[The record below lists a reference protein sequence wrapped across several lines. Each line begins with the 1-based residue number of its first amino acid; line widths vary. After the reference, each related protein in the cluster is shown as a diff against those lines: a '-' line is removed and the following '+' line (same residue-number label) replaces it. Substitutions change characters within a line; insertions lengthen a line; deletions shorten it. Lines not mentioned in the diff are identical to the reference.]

1 MSSPSVCQRYEVK
14 VQTTNSK
21 TILVVDDDQDL
32 LDLLAFVLSSEG
44 YDVRTASDGLEAL
57 NVVEDKMPNL
67 ILLDM
72 RMPVMDGWEFASAF
86 HTRFDDGVPIVVV
99 TAAENAEKRAEE
111 IGASGWISKPF
122 DVGLLIVLVR
132 EQLGIQ

>member
-1 MSSPSVCQRYEVK
+1 MPESQ
-14 VQTTNSK
+14 SK

-32 LDLLAFVLSSEG
+32 LGLLAFVLSAEG
-44 YDVRTASDGLEAL
+44 YGVATASDGREAL
-57 NVVEDKMPNL
+57 DVVESAMPDL

-72 RMPVMDGWEFASAF
+72 KMPVMDGWEFAAEF
-86 HTRFDDGVPIVVV
+86 HTRFDGGTPIVVV

-122 DVGLLIVLVR
+122 DVASLVGVVR
-132 EQLGIQ
+132 QQLSAK

>member
-1 MSSPSVCQRYEVK
+1 M
-14 VQTTNSK
+14 QTKSSK

-44 YDVRTASDGLEAL
+44 YDVRTASDGQEAL
-57 NVVEDKMPNL
+57 DVVEDKMPSL

-72 RMPVMDGWEFASAF
+72 RMPVMDGWEFASEF
-86 HTRFDDGVPIVVV
+86 HNRFEDGVPIVVV

-122 DVGLLIVLVR
+122 DVGSLIVLVR
-132 EQLGIQ
+132 QQLGTE

>member
-1 MSSPSVCQRYEVK
+1 M
-14 VQTTNSK
+14 QTTNSK

-32 LDLLAFVLSSEG
+32 LELLAFVLSSEG

-57 NVVEDKMPNL
+57 NVVEDRMPNL

-72 RMPVMDGWEFASAF
+72 RMPVMDGWEFASEF
-86 HTRFDDGVPIVVV
+86 HSRFDAGIPIVVV

-122 DVGLLIVLVR
+122 DVGSLIVLVR
-132 EQLGIQ
+132 EQLGVH

>member
-1 MSSPSVCQRYEVK
+1 MPK
-14 VQTTNSK
+14 GDAK

-32 LDLLAFVLSSEG
+32 LDLLAFVLSAEG
-44 YDVRTASDGLEAL
+44 YDVKTAADGLEAL
-57 NVVEDKMPNL
+57 GAVQALMPHL

-72 RMPVMDGWEFASAF
+72 KMPVMNGWEFAAEF
-86 HTRFDDGVPIVVV
+86 HNLYDCGAPIVVV

-122 DVGLLIVLVR
+122 DVGALIDVVR
-132 EQLGIQ
+132 SQLAVA

>member
-1 MSSPSVCQRYEVK
+1 M
-14 VQTTNSK
+14 QTTNSK

-32 LDLLAFVLSSEG
+32 LELLAFVLSSEG

-72 RMPVMDGWEFASAF
+72 RMPVMDGWEFASEF

-122 DVGLLIVLVR
+122 DVGSLIVLVR

>member
-1 MSSPSVCQRYEVK
+1 MTSCDPR
-14 VQTTNSK
+14 

-44 YDVRTASDGLEAL
+44 YEVKTASDGRQAL
-57 NVVEDKMPNL
+57 DALQPSMPSL

-72 RMPVMDGWEFASAF
+72 KMPVMNGWEFAAEF
-86 HTRFDDGVPIVVV
+86 HRQYDNGAPIVVV

-122 DVGLLIVLVR
+122 DVITLIDVVQR
-132 EQLGIQ
+132 QLPAV